1 MKTLTLA
8 GQTVPAIGI
17 GTWHM
22 GDDLQLKT
30 TEIATIQA
38 GVAAGARVIDTAE
51 MYGSGRAEKLVGEA
65 IQGLDRTK
73 LFLISK
79 VLPENAS
86 KARMERSVTASLKR
100 LGTDYLDLYLYHWR
114 GQVPLAETVSELQ
127 CLQDRGFF
135 KAWGV
140 SNFDVADLD
149 ELWTLPQGPNAQANE
164 DLYHLG
170 SRGVDY
176 AVLPWQQRHH
186 LPLIAYSPVAQGDAW
201 GQHLTT
207 NPVVQQLAD
216 KYQVSLYQI
225 LLAWV
230 IRHEQVLAIPQT
242 SSVAHMKQNLAA
254 GELSLSAADLAALDQ
269 QYPAPTHKLP
279 LDVI

>member
-1 MKTLTLA
+1 MKTVTLA

-22 GDDLQLKT
+22 GDDPQLRA

-100 LGTDYLDLYLYHWR
+100 LGTDYLDLYLYH
-114 GQVPLAETVSELQ
+114 S
-127 CLQDRGFF
+127 
-135 KAWGV
+135 
-140 SNFDVADLD
+140 
-149 ELWTLPQGPNAQANE
+149 
-164 DLYHLG
+164 
-170 SRGVDY
+170 
-176 AVLPWQQRHH
+176 
-186 LPLIAYSPVAQGDAW
+186 SPHQ
-201 GQHLTT
+201 
-207 NPVVQQLAD
+207 
-216 KYQVSLYQI
+216 
-225 LLAWV
+225 
-230 IRHEQVLAIPQT
+230 
-242 SSVAHMKQNLAA
+242 
-254 GELSLSAADLAALDQ
+254 
-269 QYPAPTHKLP
+269 
-279 LDVI
+279 